1 MVEIIFVGALSQEMQ
16 CAAPN
21 KVSRV
26 PRMRSAPGGVSN
38 IGATPRPWGLEDQ
51 DFEIK
56 IEQYF
61 QNLKKLIL
69 KKSKKQARFKHGAR
83 LECFY
88 RVSHKTCYS

>member
-26 PRMRSAPGGVSN
+26 PRMPSAPGGVSN
-38 IGATPRPWGLEDQ
+38 IGATPRPWGLED
-51 DFEIK
+51 FEIK

-61 QNLKKLIL
+61 QNK
-69 KKSKKQARFKHGAR
+69 KKS
-83 LECFY
+83 
-88 RVSHKTCYS
+88 

>member
-21 KVSRV
+21 KV
-26 PRMRSAPGGVSN
+26 PHMRSAPGGVSN

-56 IEQYF
+56 I
-61 QNLKKLIL
+61 
-69 KKSKKQARFKHGAR
+69 
-83 LECFY
+83 
-88 RVSHKTCYS
+88 

>member
-21 KVSRV
+21 KV

-38 IGATPRPWGLEDQ
+38 IGATPRPWGLEDH

-61 QNLKKLIL
+61 QNKK
-69 KKSKKQARFKHGAR
+69 KKVNFEEIKEASKI
-83 LECFY
+83 
-88 RVSHKTCYS
+88 

>member
-26 PRMRSAPGGVSN
+26 PRMCSAPGGVSN

-56 IEQYF
+56 I
-61 QNLKKLIL
+61 
-69 KKSKKQARFKHGAR
+69 
-83 LECFY
+83 
-88 RVSHKTCYS
+88 

>member
-1 MVEIIFVGALSQEMQ
+1 MVEIIFVGALSRVQ

-56 IEQYF
+56 
-61 QNLKKLIL
+61 N
-69 KKSKKQARFKHGAR
+69 
-83 LECFY
+83 
-88 RVSHKTCYS
+88 

>member
-61 QNLKKLIL
+61 QNLKKR
-69 KKSKKQARFKHGAR
+69 S
-83 LECFY
+83 
-88 RVSHKTCYS
+88 